1 MRAPRG
7 FTLIELMIVIVIIGI
22 LATMAILNYT
32 AAKQKSYEAQM
43 KSDLRNLAT
52 AEEAYFYDSS
62 SYTTNFALMNNFAP
76 SAGGTIVVNEATKV
90 GWSATASSTGTGRKC
105 YLFMGTATP
114 VGSATNEG
122 VAVCS

>member
-1 MRAPRG
+1 MRPARG

-32 AAKQKSYEAQM
+32 SSKQKSYEAQM

-52 AEEAYFYDSS
+52 AEEAYYYDSS
-62 SYTTNFALMNNFAP
+62 AYTTSFPLMNNFTP
-76 SAGGTIVVNEATKV
+76 SAGSAIVVNEATRV

-114 VGSATNEG
+114 VGAATKEG
-122 VAVCS
+122 VPVCS

>member
-1 MRAPRG
+1 MRPPRG

-32 AAKQKSYEAQM
+32 SSKQKSYEAQM

-52 AEEAYFYDSS
+52 AEEAFFYDSS
-62 SYTTNFALMNNFAP
+62 TYTTSFPLMNNFMP
-76 SAGGTIVVNEATKV
+76 SAGGTIVVNEATRV

-114 VGSATNEG
+114 VGPTTKEG
-122 VAVCS
+122 VAACS

>member
-1 MRAPRG
+1 MRPRAG

-32 AAKQKSYEAQM
+32 STKQKSYEAQM

-62 SYTTNFALMNNFAP
+62 SYTSSLPLMNNFTP
-76 SAGGTIVVNEATKV
+76 SAGGTIVVNEATNV

-114 VGSATNEG
+114 VGAATKEG